1 MHFPTLV
8 DESALP
14 AEILAIIE
22 QLLAAKA
29 ATRELGTGTL
39 PGPIGG
45 LIDAEFS
52 QARALWPST
61 PWRPEPALVAEADAF
76 FRNWIR
82 R

>member
-1 MHFPTLV
+1 MHFATLV
-8 DESALP
+8 AQSELSG
-14 AEILAIIE
+14 EIVDIVE

-39 PGPIGG
+39 PGPIGS

-52 QARALWPST
+52 QARALWPSA
-61 PWRPEPALVAEADAF
+61 PWRPEPALVAEADSF